1 MQCRHTVPDWHRY
14 MDHSVEAT
22 PIFAACRLLL
32 REGEPRRDPRLIAC
46 GYWGHQR
53 ECPLYDG
60 PGATDATER
69 METTR
74 AALDVPVGT
83 EAIWPVRPPTER
95 DGMRLVLLALGIVS
109 IALLVWTAIVGFF
122 VMRGTAAPVG
132 FVVMALTTTA
142 ISILTHALATL
153 RVWARR

>member
-14 MDHSVEAT
+14 VDHPAEAA

-32 REGEPRRDPRLIAC
+32 REGEQRRDPRLIAC

-53 ECPLYDG
+53 ECPLYEG
-60 PGATDATER
+60 PGATGRVEAS
-69 METTR
+69 R
-74 AALDVPVGT
+74 AAPIDVPIGT
-83 EAIWPVRPPTER
+83 EAIWPVRPPTAR

-109 IALLVWTAIVGFF
+109 IALLGWTAVVGFF
-122 VMRGTAAPVG
+122 LMRGTAAPVTFI
-132 FVVMALTTTA
+132 FVAVTAAA